1 MRSDLEA
8 GQPDL
13 VITRQTDSTS
23 GHRFKLDYQ
32 NLFRTTWK
40 KLPHDVKFS
49 GNSWSMAELLMERP
63 QVSFDCLPEFVGHE
77 IYLVVSSPVPDL
89 TDGPVNETKMVEV
102 LKWVRRKYNE
112 LVEEYRQDAK
122 FLPTK
127 EFMSKGFDDALQ
139 KTFQTG
145 KDLRSLIKSKK
156 VNIIFSAYIWEHA
169 YKFKKGLSI
178 DAYVTA
184 KPPVQYGKNR
194 AQLKCVETAD
204 SRFLAMEDGKP
215 FAAQHLALIVLD
227 AAAGKW

>member
-1 MRSDLEA
+1 MTLIKIDNKN
-8 GQPDL
+8 
-13 VITRQTDSTS
+13 
-23 GHRFKLDYQ
+23 HRFFSCSS
-32 NLFRTTWK
+32 NTLF
-40 KLPHDVKFS
+40 
-49 GNSWSMAELLMERP
+49 G
-63 QVSFDCLPEFVGHE
+63 GHE

-89 TDGPVNETKMVEV
+89 TDGPVNETKMIEV

-127 EFMSKGFDDALQ
+127 EFMSEGFDDALQ

-204 SRFLAMEDGKP
+204 SRFLAME
-215 FAAQHLALIVLD
+215 ARSSALEI
-227 AAAGKW
+227 W